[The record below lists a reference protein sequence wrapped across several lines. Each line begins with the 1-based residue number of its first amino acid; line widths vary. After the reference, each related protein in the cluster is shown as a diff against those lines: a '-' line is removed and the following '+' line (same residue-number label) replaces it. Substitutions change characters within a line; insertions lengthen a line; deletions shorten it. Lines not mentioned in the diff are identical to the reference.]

1 MTKRSTDEDDGL
13 FESASVPATT
23 PPPPTARERLDII
36 EQELIAEEIPHDP
49 PEQRTFAD
57 KMFGI
62 GFSGWFQLVVLCVV
76 VGAIFQAG
84 GIDFFAPNFTLAGFV
99 GSLANGA
106 LNALGWVLEVG
117 WRPLLAGAI
126 VVVPAW
132 LAWRLLSVPFRN

>member
-1 MTKRSTDEDDGL
+1 MTKRAADEDDGL
-13 FESASVPATT
+13 FDSASVPATT
-23 PPPPTARERLDII
+23 PPPPTTRERLDVI
-36 EQELIAEEIPHDP
+36 EQELIAEEIPHDL

-84 GIDFFAPNFTLAGFV
+84 GIDFFAPNFTFTGFV
-99 GSLANGA
+99 GALANGA
-106 LNALGWVLEVG
+106 LNSVGWVLEVG
-117 WRPLLAGAI
+117 WRPLLAGAVI
-126 VVVPAW
+126 VVPVW